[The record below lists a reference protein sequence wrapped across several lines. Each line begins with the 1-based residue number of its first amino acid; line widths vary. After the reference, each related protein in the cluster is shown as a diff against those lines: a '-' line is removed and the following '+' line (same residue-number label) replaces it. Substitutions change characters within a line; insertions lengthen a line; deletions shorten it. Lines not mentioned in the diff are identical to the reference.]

1 MGLGII
7 KWFTCL
13 VVVIGFLS
21 CEQQTENTTIPDHVA
36 FQNPAIKS
44 LSERIVQDP
53 ENARL
58 YFDRGNLLH
67 RLQYDTLA
75 LEDFRTAA
83 KLDSSKAEYF
93 SAVGDLMFEQK
104 DISGSVPW
112 LERAVR
118 LNPND
123 PTAQLKIAK
132 MLIFLKDYPKAFST
146 INKVLRR
153 NALVP
158 DGYFL
163 KGLIYKDLKDTAKA
177 VSSFRTAIQ
186 VDPSHV
192 DAQIQLGLLFSAKKD
207 DIALQYFDN
216 AFSADTTDVF
226 PLYAKGMYY
235 QEQELYEKAKDEYAR
250 CVSYNP
256 GYTKAIFSTGW
267 ILMQQDS
274 LEKAWRQFD
283 LVTRLEP
290 TDPEAYYNRG
300 LCSELMN
307 KNTEALQDYKQALTF
322 NISYKEASDGIKRLG
337 GG

>member
-1 MGLGII
+1 MI
-7 KWFTCL
+7 KRL
-13 VVVIGFLS
+13 VWLLVVIGCFS
-21 CEQQTENTTIPDHVA
+21 CEQRTENATTPDHVA
-36 FQNPAIKS
+36 FQNPAIKT

-53 ENARL
+53 DNARL

-75 LEDFRTAA
+75 LEDFKTAA

-192 DAQIQLGLLFSAKKD
+192 DAQIQLGLLFSAKRD
-207 DIALQYFDN
+207 DIALRYFDN
-216 AFSADTTDVF
+216 AFAADTTDVF
-226 PLYAKGMYY
+226 PLYAKGMYF
-235 QEQELYEKAKDEYAR
+235 QEQKLYEKAKEEYER
-250 CVSYNP
+250 CVAYNP

-274 LEKAWRQFD
+274 LQKAWRQFD
-283 LVTRLEP
+283 LVTKLEP

-307 KNTEALQDYKQALTF
+307 KNAEALQDYKQALTF
-322 NISYKEASDGIKRLG
+322 NISYKAASDGIKRLG
-337 GG
+337 GN